1 MNWLLVVKKRR
12 PPESRSMIVD
22 LCSADTKLAR
32 NRHVGSQFGSELTV
46 GNAGSF
52 EVPGD
57 C

>member
-1 MNWLLVVKKRR
+1 
-12 PPESRSMIVD
+12 MIVD